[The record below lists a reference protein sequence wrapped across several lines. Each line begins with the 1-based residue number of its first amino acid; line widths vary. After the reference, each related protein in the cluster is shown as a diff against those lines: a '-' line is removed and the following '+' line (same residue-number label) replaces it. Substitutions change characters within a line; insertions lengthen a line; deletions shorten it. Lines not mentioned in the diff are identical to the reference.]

1 MCHHDPIRRL
11 CLGPYWEAGCVCVTS
26 TQLGGCVCHQDPI
39 RRRSLLRGRVS
50 VIKAKLLSTQHSSGV
65 GVELALHAVNIVK
78 LAHRLQIV
86 PGRKQ
91 THHNRQ
97 TRPV

>member
-1 MCHHDPIRRL
+1 
-11 CLGPYWEAGCVCVTS
+11 
-26 TQLGGCVCHQDPI
+26 VCHQDPI

-86 PGRKQ
+86 PGRSSLI
-91 THHNRQ
+91 TIDRQ
-97 TRPV
+97 GLCKIE